1 MTGHIRERSPGH
13 WAIVLDIRDPETG
26 ARRRKW
32 HSFKG
37 TKRGAQK
44 ECARLVTEMEGG
56 SYAEPTKTTVG
67 QFLETWLGHVKAQ
80 VTPKTHQRYTELVR
94 KNIVPSLGAIRL
106 TSLRPPQLATFY
118 AKALVSGRVDGK
130 GGLSPA
136 TVLYMHRIIKH
147 ALKDAVRWDTLVKNP
162 ADAIDAPK
170 VERPKMSTYD
180 MPETAALLDA
190 ARGTRLFVPI
200 MLGVLCGLRRGEIVA
215 LRWRNVDLA
224 GQQIAVVEAAEQTT
238 AGVRIK
244 PPKSGRSRTVAITG
258 YVADELRAH
267 RVRQAEELLRSSA
280 SSRATPSSTPART
293 ASRSSRGRLTGISG
307 WRSSPRAPCPRVRFH
322 DLRHA
327 HATHMLAS
335 GVHPKVASERLG
347 HSKVG
352 ITLDLYS
359 HVLPGMQAD
368 AASRLDGAL
377 QQALEK
383 RRPQERWVAK
393 R

>member
-215 LRWRNVDLA
+215 LRWRNVDLD
-224 GQQIAVVEAAEQTT
+224 GKQIAVVESAEQTK

-244 PPKSGRSRTVAITG
+244 PPKSGRSRAVAITG
-258 YVADELRAH
+258 YVVDELRAH
-267 RVRQAEELLRSSA
+267 HVKQAGEFEKLGLKQGDAFVYTREDGEPIQPGS
-280 SSRATPSSTPART
+280 
-293 ASRSSRGRLTGISG
+293 LTGM
-307 WRSSPRAPCPRVRFH
+307 WNVLVAEADLPKRRFH

-359 HVLPGMQAD
+359 HVLPGMQED
-368 AASRLDGAL
+368 AVTLLDGAL
-377 QQALEK
+377 QKALEK
-383 RRPQERWVAK
+383 RRPQSVG
-393 R
+393 